1 MHFLFLFCFFSRGH
15 VATSLLGT
23 RALAE
28 EATYICWGAAILAC
42 LPTTAAAARTSVLSS
57 RWRGLWKCVPA
68 LSFHV
73 EPKAPPGAFSS
84 TANAVDAA
92 LDAYSDS
99 AALNRLA
106 LDVDPSTPVPRIA
119 HWLRFA
125 SLRHAGELRLS
136 LSGAGGGA
144 GARGIS
150 TGHNIRRRLIKLPIY
165 QRATGIELARINFQ
179 LRLPSAGVFTSLRAL
194 RINGGKLHGDVGHL
208 VSTQCPRLRELE
220 MSNVGVVVAAGQI
233 SISSTSLQRLVFR
246 QISGISKKA
255 RIVVA
260 SPSLYYLA
268 LENCGDRSAAATIVA
283 PMLAELIWNHSYDPS
298 RHSIKDADRQI
309 YRLAVTCRSNTA
321 LFQRFDAVDEMSLHL
336 SMLPG
341 VQGYKKFVEGME
353 ELTRTKVLEV
363 KGLSTK
369 QHLGPA
375 MLHLLKKFTGLTKLK
390 IDLLPVNTWQS
401 LCGHDCKCLEPGSWR
416 TDSVTLDSLE
426 ELEISSFT
434 GAEDDTEFL
443 KLLFGCKIKLRRMA
457 IHTRKDVSLSQEVQK
472 HLWGLAR
479 PHCIIL
485 EFETMQFHR

>member
-1 MHFLFLFCFFSRGH
+1 

-106 LDVDPSTPVPRIA
+106 LDVEPSTPVPRIA

-136 LSGAGGGA
+136 LSGAGA

-150 TGHNIRRRLIKLPIY
+150 TGHNIRRRLVKLPIY
-165 QRATGIELARINFQ
+165 QRATRIELARINFQ

-220 MSNVGVVVAAGQI
+220 MSNVGVVVASGQI

-246 QISGISKKA
+246 HMSGISKKA

-260 SPSLYYLA
+260 APSLYYLA

-298 RHSIKDADRQI
+298 RHSIRDADRQI

-336 SMLPG
+336 SMLP
-341 VQGYKKFVEGME
+341 VSNCIFFLTSSDRRVLFNRMLELVSETFLHFELQLNFEFHATPILCFFYVFLAFVNPM
-353 ELTRTKVLEV
+353 
-363 KGLSTK
+363 
-369 QHLGPA
+369 
-375 MLHLLKKFTGLTKLK
+375 F
-390 IDLLPVNTWQS
+390 
-401 LCGHDCKCLEPGSWR
+401 
-416 TDSVTLDSLE
+416 
-426 ELEISSFT
+426 
-434 GAEDDTEFL
+434 
-443 KLLFGCKIKLRRMA
+443 
-457 IHTRKDVSLSQEVQK
+457 QK
-472 HLWGLAR
+472 AV
-479 PHCIIL
+479 
-485 EFETMQFHR
+485 